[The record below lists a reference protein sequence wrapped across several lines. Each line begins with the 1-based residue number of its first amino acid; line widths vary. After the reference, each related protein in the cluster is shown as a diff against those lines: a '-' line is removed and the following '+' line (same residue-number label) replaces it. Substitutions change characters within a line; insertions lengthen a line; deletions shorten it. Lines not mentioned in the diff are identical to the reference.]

1 MTRPVTLYYY
11 AKWFCILSALKETP
25 YITLLL
31 LLTIPLILF
40 SYLQYWLRCSDKLIF
55 FTNVGTNLHQN
66 ETWDIL
72 LTCKLFSTYCF
83 RSSDTDEKYI
93 SEGCFQL
100 DYIIKDFKSS
110 GVDGIIPEQLLETG
124 EQICVP
130 FGWIKFIS
138 ERGRFPF
145 KWKKGWHYFF
155 DTIFNVEGRF
165 IELPGS

>member
-1 MTRPVTLYYY
+1 MNNR
-11 AKWFCILSALKETP
+11 FLS
-25 YITLLL
+25 
-31 LLTIPLILF
+31 
-40 SYLQYWLRCSDKLIF
+40 
-55 FTNVGTNLHQN
+55 NVGTNLHKTIHGTFCCLVN
-66 ETWDIL
+66 CL
-72 LTCKLFSTYCF
+72 LHICF

-145 KWKKGWHYFF
+145 KWKKG
-155 DTIFNVEGRF
+155 
-165 IELPGS
+165 